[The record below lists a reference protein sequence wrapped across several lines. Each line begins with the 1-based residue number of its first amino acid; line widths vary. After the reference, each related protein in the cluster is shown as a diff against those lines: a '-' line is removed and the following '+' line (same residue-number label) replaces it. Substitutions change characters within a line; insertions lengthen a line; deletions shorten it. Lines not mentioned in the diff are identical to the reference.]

1 MKKIFKLTI
10 IIISILALNSCG
22 TIKESFSS
30 QKKNSIDEFLVEKK
44 SPLVMPPDFNELPL
58 PEDPN
63 QISTNVEETGIKSLI
78 TDNREINN
86 DNQSDVNK
94 STNFE
99 NSIIDK
105 IKNN

>member
-10 IIISILALNSCG
+10 IIISILVLNSCG
-22 TIKESFSS
+22 TVREGFSS

-58 PEDPN
+58 PQQTDQSSQN
-63 QISTNVEETGIKSLI
+63 EETTDIKSLL
-78 TDNREINN
+78 TDNKDTNL
-86 DNQSDVNK
+86 DNQNTNQN
-94 STNFE
+94 TNFE
-99 NSIIDK
+99 NSILEK

>member
-22 TIKESFSS
+22 TVREGFSS

-44 SPLVMPPDFNELPL
+44 SPLVMPPDFNKLPL
-58 PEDPN
+58 PQQSN
-63 QISTNVEETGIKSLI
+63 QLTENEENKDIKSLF
-78 TDNREINN
+78 TDNKDTDLNN
-86 DNQSDVNK
+86 QNTNQN
-94 STNFE
+94 TNFE
-99 NSIIDK
+99 NSIIEK

>member
-22 TIKESFSS
+22 TVREGFSS

-58 PEDPN
+58 PQQTN
-63 QISTNVEETGIKSLI
+63 QPSQNEETTDIKSLL
-78 TDNREINN
+78 TDNKDTNL
-86 DNQSDVNK
+86 DNQNTNQN
-94 STNFE
+94 TNFE
-99 NSIIDK
+99 NSILEK

>member
-1 MKKIFKLTI
+1 MKKIFKLTT

-22 TIKESFSS
+22 TIREGFSS

-58 PEDPN
+58 PQKTN
-63 QISTNVEETGIKSLI
+63 QVIENEKSADIKSLL
-78 TDNREINN
+78 TDKKDTDL
-86 DNQSDVNK
+86 DNQNTNQNK
-94 STNFE
+94 NFK
-99 NSIIDK
+99 NSILEK

>member
-1 MKKIFKLTI
+1 MKKVFKLTT

-22 TIKESFSS
+22 TIREGFSS

-58 PEDPN
+58 PQETNQVSENEED
-63 QISTNVEETGIKSLI
+63 IDIKSIL
-78 TDNREINN
+78 TENKDSDL
-86 DNQSDVNK
+86 DNQNTNQNK
-94 STNFE
+94 NFE
-99 NSIIDK
+99 DSIIEK

>member
-1 MKKIFKLTI
+1 MKKIFKLTT

-22 TIKESFSS
+22 TIREGFSS

-58 PEDPN
+58 PQQTN
-63 QISTNVEETGIKSLI
+63 QATENEEKDIKSLL
-78 TDNREINN
+78 TDNKDSDLDDQNT
-86 DNQSDVNK
+86 NQN
-94 STNFE
+94 TNFE
-99 NSIIDK
+99 NSILEK

>member
-22 TIKESFSS
+22 TIREGFSS

-58 PEDPN
+58 PQQTN
-63 QISTNVEETGIKSLI
+63 QVIESEESTGIKSLL
-78 TDNREINN
+78 TENKDSDLDTENTNRN
-86 DNQSDVNK
+86 
-94 STNFE
+94 TNFE
-99 NSIIDK
+99 NSILEK

>member
-1 MKKIFKLTI
+1 MKKIFKLTT

-22 TIKESFSS
+22 TVREGFSS

-58 PEDPN
+58 PQQFN
-63 QISTNVEETGIKSLI
+63 QISEKVDETNLKSLM
-78 TDNREINN
+78 TENKDNGQ
-86 DNQSDVNK
+86 DNQNNNQN
-94 STNFE
+94 TNFE
-99 NSIIDK
+99 NSIIEK

>member
-1 MKKIFKLTI
+1 MKKIFNLTF

-22 TIKESFSS
+22 TVSEGFSS

-58 PEDPN
+58 PKQIN
-63 QISTNVEETGIKSLI
+63 QINENEEETNLRSLL
-78 TDNREINN
+78 TDKNESQ
-86 DNQSDVNK
+86 DNQDINQN
-94 STNFE
+94 TNFE
-99 NSIIDK
+99 NSIIEK

>member
-22 TIKESFSS
+22 TLREGFSS

-58 PEDPN
+58 PQETNQVSENEED
-63 QISTNVEETGIKSLI
+63 IDIKSIL
-78 TDNREINN
+78 TENKDSDL
-86 DNQSDVNK
+86 DNQNTNQN
-94 STNFE
+94 TNFE
-99 NSIIDK
+99 NSILEK